1 MVIYT
6 LDDVERVFGVTYT
19 PDQRASLQ
27 DIPFS
32 EDVLKACAGTHML
45 FPGFPI
51 SLLDVR
57 AKQPGLFYSETGGW
71 YANEPFAKDELV
83 RPSWHLLRME
93 PVPESFGKNWDEQRK
108 LLLSDEKV
116 PSAALVAFAT
126 MLHFG
131 VMKQRLFE
139 RCYVRTSDV
148 DSDGNRVRVGGFD
161 AGGFRVDAFWDGYR
175 FDSLGVSSSRKF
187 WTLSS

>member
-32 EDVLKACAGTHML
+32 DDVLKACAGTHML
-45 FPGFPI
+45 FPGYPL

-57 AKQPGLFYSETGGW
+57 AKFTDLFFSKTGGW
-71 YANEPFAKDELV
+71 YENQAFVQVPLPV
-83 RPSWHLLRME
+83 RWHLLRME
-93 PVPESFGKNWDEQRK
+93 PVPGSLGKNWDEQRK
-108 LLLSDEKV
+108 LLLSDEEV
-116 PSAALVAFAT
+116 PSAVTVAFAT

-131 VMKQRLFE
+131 ATKQRLFE

-148 DSDGNRVRVGGFD
+148 DSDGNRVYVGRFD
-161 AGGFRVDAFWDGYR
+161 ADGFFVDNYWYGYR
-175 FDSLGVSSSRKF
+175 YDGLGLSASRKF
-187 WTLSS
+187 